1 MGIRTE
7 NAKALYLEGIRDGR
21 AREAVTKYTGAR
33 YTQHS
38 TGVADGVEGFVAF
51 FEPFIERNPKRHIE
65 IVRALEEGQYV
76 FVHAYQSMN
85 DGESEW
91 VTTDFFDTDDTGK
104 IIEHWDV
111 IAPFAASTPS
121 GRTTVDGASA
131 VSDLG
136 DTQANKAR
144 VREMFE
150 QALIPEDGGSKLTEY
165 VAADC
170 ISHDAGLPDGVSAF
184 AGQACGPRRLLAY
197 REVVLTVAQ
206 GNFVATLS
214 RASLSG
220 KEQAQVDLFRLARG
234 KIVERWS
241 NAEDVPPPEQWGNS
255 GKF

>member
-21 AREAVTKYTGAR
+21 AREAVTKYTGER

-51 FEPFIERNPKRHIE
+51 FEHFIERNPKRHIE
-65 IVRALEEGQYV
+65 IVRALEEGQHV

-85 DGESEW
+85 DGESQW
-91 VTTDFFDTDDTGK
+91 VTTDFFDTDDAGK

-111 IAPFAASTPS
+111 IAPFAPSTPS
-121 GRTTVDGASA
+121 GHTAVDGATE
-131 VSDLG
+131 VSDLA

-150 QALIPEDGGSKLTEY
+150 QALIPEGGGSKLAEY
-165 VAADC
+165 VVEGC
-170 ISHDAGLPDGVSAF
+170 ISHDPVVADGVSALSVL
-184 AGQACGPRRLLAY
+184 ACGPQRELAY
-197 REVVLTVAQ
+197 SEVVLTVAQ

-214 RASLSG
+214 RASRAG
-220 KEQAQVDLFRLARG
+220 NEQAQVDLFRLVGG
-234 KIVERWS
+234 KVVERWS